1 MSIELVT
8 SCISNFNAFVL
19 GCRTVNITMI
29 NKLRR
34 RTILQLYLITT
45 QVRLSITTVEE
56 KVNRWYVGRTPPS
69 SFEYSRI
76 NGFYSPKR
84 AQTICERDQQCGG
97 FTFKGPRI
105 IRDYIPE
112 VYFFHFI
119 NTSSNYLT
127 TDIKHPHWTSYVV
140 ASRDY
145 IIIPGSYPTNNDTS
159 SHILHRL

>member
-1 MSIELVT
+1 MYSIH
-8 SCISNFNAFVL
+8 NGFVS
-19 GCRTVNITMI
+19 GCRTGNKRMI
-29 NKLRR
+29 KKLRFC
-34 RTILQLYLITT
+34 TIWQLYLITI
-45 QVRLSITTVEE
+45 QVHLSITTVEE

-84 AQTICERDQQCGG
+84 AQIICERDQQCGG

-112 VYFFHFI
+112 IYFFHFI
-119 NTSSNYLT
+119 NTSSTYLS
-127 TDIKHPHWTSYVV
+127 TDIRHPHWTSYVV

-145 IIIPGSYPTNNDTS
+145 IIIPGSYPANNGTS
-159 SHILHRL
+159 SHILPR